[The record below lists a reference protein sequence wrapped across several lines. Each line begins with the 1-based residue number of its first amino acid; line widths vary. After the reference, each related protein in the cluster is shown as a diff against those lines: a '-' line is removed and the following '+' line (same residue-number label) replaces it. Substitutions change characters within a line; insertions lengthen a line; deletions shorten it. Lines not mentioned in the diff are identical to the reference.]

1 MNKEYKE
8 SSAFGVDF
16 LKNEG
21 EKIIQICSHT
31 TDECYEVIVV
41 LTNYGSLYEISN
53 GNAIRLNPSL
63 RTSHED

>member
-21 EKIIQICSHT
+21 EKVIQITACNDGS
-31 TDECYEVIVV
+31 VIV
-41 LTNYGSLYEISN
+41 LTNYGSLYEIYD
-53 GNAIRLNPSL
+53 GEALRINPPLKSL
-63 RTSHED
+63 A

>member
-21 EKIIQICSHT
+21 EKIIQLSTCANSKSAL
-31 TDECYEVIVV
+31 VIV
-41 LTNYGSLYEISN
+41 LTNYGSLYEIAD
-53 GNAIRLNPSL
+53 GVAYRINPEL
-63 RTSHED
+63 RIENEG